1 MPTIKYSVNEVTDII
16 KRIAEDSAENLR
28 VNTPKGL
35 RVDLSWIHKD
45 DDRNDSRNSKDFSP
59 YDSCIEVTFTERF

>member
-1 MPTIKYSVNEVTDII
+1 MPTIKYSVNEVTEII
-16 KRIAEDSAENLR
+16 KQIAENSAENLK

-35 RVDLSWIHKD
+35 RVDVSWVHKD
-45 DDRNDSRNSKDFSP
+45 KDRNETRVSSDFSP

>member
-16 KRIAEDSAENLR
+16 KQIAEDSAGNLK

-35 RVDLSWIHKD
+35 RIDVAWVHKD
-45 DDRNDSRNSKDFSP
+45 SERNESRISKDFSP